1 MTATRVDLS
10 DDDRL
15 LLEQTAERI
24 VHARMAVPA
33 MMFFETMAPMNMVS
47 SSMLRIMSPAWQTI
61 IGSSRIDQVAELLE
75 RREIIPEFIR
85 IIDTAEDAR
94 AHAAK
99 EAKQAAR
106 AEKTAQR
113 RDKTRRTPR

>member
-99 EAKQAAR
+99 QAKQAAR
-106 AEKTAQR
+106 AEKAE
-113 RDKTRRTPR
+113 TRPGEHRGE